1 MYLVRMYECTSRILE
16 KISQMFQKYSEL
28 YLAVPPPTLQ
38 AAPREDEPGILICTC
53 VTCRKT
59 LDLKK

>member
-1 MYLVRMYECTSRILE
+1 
-16 KISQMFQKYSEL
+16 MFQKYSEL

-38 AAPREDEPGILICTC
+38 AAPQEDEPGILICTC